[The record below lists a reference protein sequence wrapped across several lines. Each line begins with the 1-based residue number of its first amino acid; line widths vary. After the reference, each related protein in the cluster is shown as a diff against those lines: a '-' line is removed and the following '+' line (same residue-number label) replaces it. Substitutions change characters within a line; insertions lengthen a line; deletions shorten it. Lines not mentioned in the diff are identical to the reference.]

1 MKDFLSY
8 IAESMIEYKPE
19 VNPKIEFKLD
29 KTLFGYYCEKDS
41 GYNRFIKYLLSF
53 TENNIDTDISV
64 EDLNHLMQKLIM
76 KP

>member
-41 GYNRFIKYLLSF
+41 GYYNVHACQDTNLEILSYELLS
-53 TENNIDTDISV
+53 
-64 EDLNHLMQKLIM
+64 
-76 KP
+76 